1 VKKIKEGQIGMKVV
15 ASWSGGK
22 ESCFACYKAI
32 HEGFDV
38 SCLLTMMANEGISNF
53 HMLNAK
59 LLDAQSQAIG
69 IPIVKWKTTP
79 DTYEQEFKKALWQMK
94 AEGVKGLVTGDIYEV
109 PLHEKG
115 WLDRVCKE
123 VDIKP
128 IKPLWGY
135 DTRQVLSDFID
146 EGFEATVI
154 IVKTEVM
161 GAEWLGRKVNKEFLS
176 DLLKVGTIDPCGER
190 GEYHTYVTDGP
201 LFKKRIRILETE
213 KMTRDGYG
221 YLGIKRYESTA
232 KGR

>member
-1 VKKIKEGQIGMKVV
+1 
-15 ASWSGGK
+15 
-22 ESCFACYKAI
+22 
-32 HEGFDV
+32 
-38 SCLLTMMANEGISNF
+38 MMANEGRSNF
-53 HMLNAK
+53 HMLNSE

-79 DTYEQEFKKALWQMK
+79 DTYEQEFKKALRQMK
-94 AEGVKGLVTGDIYEV
+94 AEGVEGSVTGDIYEV
-109 PLHEKG
+109 PLHEEG

-128 IKPLWGY
+128 IKPLWGCN
-135 DTRQVLSDFID
+135 TKQVLSGFID

-161 GAEWLGRKVNKEFLS
+161 GVEWLGRKVNKEFLS

-190 GEYHTYVTDGP
+190 GEYHTYVTNGP
-201 LFKKRIRILETE
+201 LFKKRIRILETK
-213 KMTRDGYG
+213 KMARDGYG
-221 YLGIKRYESTA
+221 YLGIKRYAITA

>member
-1 VKKIKEGQIGMKVV
+1 MKIV

-32 HEGFDV
+32 QEGFDV
-38 SCLLTMMANEGISNF
+38 SYLLTMMANEDRSNF
-53 HMLNAK
+53 HMLNSE

-69 IPIVKWKTTP
+69 VPIVKWKTTP

-109 PLHEKG
+109 PLHEEG

-123 VDIKP
+123 VGLKP
-128 IKPLWGY
+128 IKPLWGCN
-135 DTRQVLSDFID
+135 TRQVLSNFID

-154 IVKTEVM
+154 VVKTEEM
-161 GAEWLGRKVNKEFLS
+161 GEEWLGRKVNKEFLI

-190 GEYHTYVTDGP
+190 GEYHTYVTNGP
-201 LFKKRIRILETE
+201 LFKKRIRILETK
-213 KMTRDGYG
+213 KMARNGYG
-221 YLGIKRYESTA
+221 YLDIKRYEIAA

>member
-1 VKKIKEGQIGMKVV
+1 MKVV

-32 HEGFDV
+32 QEDFDV
-38 SCLLTMMANEGISNF
+38 SYLLTMMANEDRSNF
-53 HMLNAK
+53 HMLNSE

-79 DTYEQEFKKALWQMK
+79 DTYEQEFKKALRQMK

-109 PLHEKG
+109 PLHEEG
-115 WLDRVCKE
+115 WLIRVCKE

-135 DTRQVLSDFID
+135 NTKQVLSDFID

-161 GAEWLGRKVNKEFLS
+161 GEEWLGRKVNKEFLS

-190 GEYHTYVTDGP
+190 GEYHTYVTNGP
-201 LFKKRIRILETE
+201 LFKKRIRILETK
-213 KMTRDGYG
+213 KMARNGYG
-221 YLGIKRYESTA
+221 YLGIKRYEITA

>member
-1 VKKIKEGQIGMKVV
+1 MKVV

-38 SCLLTMMANEGISNF
+38 SCLLTMMANEDTSNF
-53 HMLNAK
+53 HRLNAK

-69 IPIVKWKTTP
+69 IPIVKWKTTL

-128 IKPLWGY
+128 IKPLWGCN
-135 DTRQVLSDFID
+135 TKQVLSDFID

-190 GEYHTYVTDGP
+190 GEYHTYVTNGP
-201 LFKKRIRILETE
+201 LFKKRIRILETK
-213 KMTRDGYG
+213 KMARNGYG
-221 YLGIKRYESTA
+221 YLDIKRYEITA
-232 KGR
+232 K

>member
-1 VKKIKEGQIGMKVV
+1 
-15 ASWSGGK
+15 
-22 ESCFACYKAI
+22 
-32 HEGFDV
+32 
-38 SCLLTMMANEGISNF
+38 MMANEGKSNF
-53 HMLNAK
+53 HMLNSE

-79 DTYEQEFKKALWQMK
+79 DTYEQEFKKALRQIK

-123 VDIKP
+123 VGIKP
-128 IKPLWGY
+128 IKPLWGCN
-135 DTRQVLSDFID
+135 TKQVLSGFID

-161 GAEWLGRKVNKEFLS
+161 GVEWLGRKVNKEFLS

-190 GEYHTYVTDGP
+190 GEYHTYVTNGP
-201 LFKKRIRILETE
+201 SFKKRIRILETE
-213 KMTRDGYG
+213 KMARDGYG
-221 YLGIKRYESTA
+221 YLDIKRYEITA

>member
-1 VKKIKEGQIGMKVV
+1 MKVV

-38 SCLLTMMANEGISNF
+38 SCLLTMMANEDTSNF
-53 HMLNAK
+53 HRLNAK

-69 IPIVKWKTTP
+69 IPIVKWKATL
-79 DTYEQEFKKALWQMK
+79 DTYEQEFKKALRQMK
-94 AEGVKGLVTGDIYEV
+94 AEGVKGLVTGDIYEA

-123 VDIKP
+123 VDIRP
-128 IKPLWGY
+128 IKPLWGL
-135 DTRQVLSDFID
+135 DTRQVLSDFIN

-154 IVKTEVM
+154 VVKTEVM
-161 GAEWLGRKVNKEFLS
+161 GTEWLGRKVNKEFLS
-176 DLLKVGTIDPCGER
+176 DVLKAGTIDPCGER

-201 LFKKRIRILETE
+201 FFKKRIKILETE
-213 KMTRDGYG
+213 KMTRGGYG
-221 YLGIKRYESTA
+221 YLNIKRYASTA
-232 KGR
+232 KER

>member
-1 VKKIKEGQIGMKVV
+1 MKVV

-32 HEGFDV
+32 QEGFDV
-38 SCLLTMMANEGISNF
+38 SYLLTMMANEDRSNF

-79 DTYEQEFKKALWQMK
+79 DTYEQEFKKALRQMK

-109 PLHEKG
+109 PLHEEG

-135 DTRQVLSDFID
+135 NTKQVLSDFID

-161 GAEWLGRKVNKEFLS
+161 GEEWLGRKVNKEFLS

-190 GEYHTYVTDGP
+190 GEYHTYVTNGP
-201 LFKKRIRILETE
+201 LFKKRIRILETK
-213 KMTRDGYG
+213 KMARNGYG
-221 YLGIKRYESTA
+221 YLDIKRYESTA

>member
-1 VKKIKEGQIGMKVV
+1 MKVV

-32 HEGFDV
+32 QEGFDV
-38 SCLLTMMANEGISNF
+38 SCFLTMMTNEGKSNF

-59 LLDAQSQAIG
+59 LLDAQSQAIE
-69 IPIVKWKTTP
+69 IPIVKRKTTL
-79 DTYEQEFKKALWQMK
+79 DTYEQEFKKALRQMK
-94 AEGVKGLVTGDIYEV
+94 AEGVKGLVTGDICEV
-109 PLHEKG
+109 PLHEEG
-115 WLDRVCKE
+115 WLNRVCKE

-135 DTRQVLSDFID
+135 NTKQVLSDFID

-154 IVKTEVM
+154 AVKTEVM
-161 GAEWLGRKVNKEFLS
+161 GAEWLGRKLNKKFLS

-221 YLGIKRYESTA
+221 YLGIKQYELTA
-232 KGR
+232 KRR

>member
-1 VKKIKEGQIGMKVV
+1 MKVA

-38 SCLLTMMANEGISNF
+38 SYLLTMMANEGRSNF
-53 HMLNAK
+53 HMLNSE

-79 DTYEQEFKKALWQMK
+79 NTYEQEFKKALRQMK

-109 PLHEKG
+109 PLHEEG
-115 WLDRVCKE
+115 WLGRVCKE
-123 VDIKP
+123 VGLKP
-128 IKPLWGY
+128 IKPLWGCN
-135 DTRQVLSDFID
+135 TKQVLSDFID
-146 EGFEATVI
+146 EDFEATVI
-154 IVKTEVM
+154 VVKTEVM
-161 GAEWLGRKVNKEFLS
+161 GIEWLGRKVNKEFLG

-190 GEYHTYVTDGP
+190 GEYHTYATNGP
-201 LFKKRIRILETE
+201 LFKKRIRILETK
-213 KMTRDGYG
+213 KMALNGYG
-221 YLGIKRYESTA
+221 YLGIKRYEITA

>member
-1 VKKIKEGQIGMKVV
+1 MKVV

-32 HEGFDV
+32 QEGFDV
-38 SCLLTMMANEGISNF
+38 SYLLTMMANEDRSNF
-53 HMLNAK
+53 HMLNSE

-79 DTYEQEFKKALWQMK
+79 DTYEQEFKKALRQMK

-109 PLHEKG
+109 PLHEEG

-123 VDIKP
+123 VGLKP
-128 IKPLWGY
+128 IKPLWGCN
-135 DTRQVLSDFID
+135 TKQVLSDFID

-161 GAEWLGRKVNKEFLS
+161 GEEWLGRKVNKEFLG

-190 GEYHTYVTDGP
+190 GEYHTYVTNGP
-201 LFKKRIRILETE
+201 LFKKRIRILETK
-213 KMTRDGYG
+213 KMTRNGYG
-221 YLGIKRYESTA
+221 YLDIKRYEITA

>member
-1 VKKIKEGQIGMKVV
+1 
-15 ASWSGGK
+15 
-22 ESCFACYKAI
+22 
-32 HEGFDV
+32 
-38 SCLLTMMANEGISNF
+38 MADKGTSNF

-79 DTYEQEFKKALWQMK
+79 DTYEQEFKKALRQMK

-109 PLHEKG
+109 PLHEEG
-115 WLDRVCKE
+115 WLNRVCKE

-135 DTRQVLSDFID
+135 NTKQVLSDFID

-161 GAEWLGRKVNKEFLS
+161 GEEWLGRKVNKEFLS

-190 GEYHTYVTDGP
+190 GEYHTYVTNGP
-201 LFKKRIRILETE
+201 LFKKRIRILETK
-213 KMTRDGYG
+213 KMARNGYG
-221 YLGIKRYESTA
+221 YLGIKGYEITA